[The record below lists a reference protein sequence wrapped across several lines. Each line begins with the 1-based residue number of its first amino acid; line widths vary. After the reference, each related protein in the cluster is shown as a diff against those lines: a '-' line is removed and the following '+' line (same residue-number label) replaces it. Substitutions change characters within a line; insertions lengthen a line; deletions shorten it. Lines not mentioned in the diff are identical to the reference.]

1 MAKEKHVNLSKPGD
15 FVVGLQQVAT
25 RSKWRA
31 GLPRGAKTT
40 LPLLALL
47 IMCSIAPMRQTARKK
62 PLQHLRA
69 SDLRA
74 AAQLATQ
81 ATLGVSRIVEGVH
94 QAVWRSLGAPAGPT
108 PGQTRGLTGL
118 IYQSVRTVTQWVG
131 KGLDTALAKL
141 QPLLAAVEDQAPDT
155 PEREAVLAAL
165 NGVLGD
171 RLAASHSP
179 LATPMTLRYRD
190 VALNWPTLAPIPAAG
205 RKVLLLIHG
214 LCMNDLQWRT
224 QVRPPEQASPAG
236 AGAESGAASEAW
248 LLDHGTA
255 LAQTLGYSPIY
266 LRYNTGLHT
275 SQNGHELAAQL
286 EQLLAHWPVAIQ
298 EITVLAHSMGGL
310 VTRSALYYAQQSGLR
325 WPRYLKNIIFL
336 GTPQH
341 GAPLE
346 RAGNWLDEILGST
359 PYSRPFAKLA
369 QLRSAGITDLR
380 YGHLLDAD
388 WQGHDRFRRQPD
400 RREPVPLP
408 EAVACYCVA
417 ATTAAKRSALS
428 ERLLG
433 DGLVP
438 LNSALGQHDDPQ
450 RRLAFAKDA
459 QWIAYRT
466 SHMALLSSPAV
477 TQQLLL
483 WLGKQAESAH
493 DERARSPQR

>member
-1 MAKEKHVNLSKPGD
+1 
-15 FVVGLQQVAT
+15 
-25 RSKWRA
+25 
-31 GLPRGAKTT
+31 
-40 LPLLALL
+40 
-47 IMCSIAPMRQTARKK
+47 MRQNAPKS
-62 PLQHLRA
+62 PLKHLRG

-94 QAVWRSLGAPAGPT
+94 QSVWRTLGAPAGPT

-131 KGLDTALAKL
+131 QGLDTALAKL
-141 QPLLAAVEDQAPDT
+141 QPLLAALEDQAPGT

-179 LATPMTLRYRD
+179 LATPMTLRYRG
-190 VALNWPTLAPIPAAG
+190 VALNWPTLAPIPAASG
-205 RKVLLLIHG
+205 KVLLLIHG

-224 QVRPPEQASPAG
+224 QVKPAAKAHS
-236 AGAESGAASEAW
+236 AGTGAASEAASEVEP
-248 LLDHGTA
+248 LDHGTA
-255 LAQTLGYSPIY
+255 LAQALGYSPIY
-266 LRYNTGLHT
+266 LRYNSGLHT

-286 EQLLAHWPVAIQ
+286 EQLLVHWPVALE
-298 EITVLAHSMGGL
+298 EITVVAHSMGGL

-325 WPRYLKNIIFL
+325 WPHYLKNILFL

-346 RAGNWLDEILGST
+346 RAGNWLDVILGST
-359 PYSRPFAKLA
+359 AYSRPFAKLA

-380 YGHLLDAD
+380 YGHVLDAD
-388 WQGHDRFRRQPD
+388 WQGQDRFRRQPD
-400 RREPVPLP
+400 RRAHVPLP

-417 ATTAAKRSALS
+417 ATSAAKRSALAD
-428 ERLLG
+428 RLLG

-450 RRLAFAKDA
+450 RSLAFAKDA

-466 SHMALLSSPAV
+466 NHMALLSSPAV
-477 TQQLLL
+477 TQQMLL